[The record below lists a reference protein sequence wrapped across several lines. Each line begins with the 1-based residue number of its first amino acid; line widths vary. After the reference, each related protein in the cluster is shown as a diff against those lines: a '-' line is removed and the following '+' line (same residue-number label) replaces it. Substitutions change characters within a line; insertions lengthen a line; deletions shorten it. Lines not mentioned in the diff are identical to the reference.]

1 MVTILTAHLV
11 GLRMTYDHESTAA
24 WEGVLA
30 GVCGRCGMRPLTQ
43 ELRVCSLCG
52 ATKPADW
59 AERNRTFPLAP
70 GEALPI
76 IETADAP
83 GPKKGQ
89 ADLATKWLDE
99 TRSVPRK
106 R

>member
-1 MVTILTAHLV
+1 
-11 GLRMTYDHESTAA
+11 MTYDHESTAA

-43 ELRVCSLCG
+43 ELRTCPLCG

-76 IETADAP
+76 VETADAL